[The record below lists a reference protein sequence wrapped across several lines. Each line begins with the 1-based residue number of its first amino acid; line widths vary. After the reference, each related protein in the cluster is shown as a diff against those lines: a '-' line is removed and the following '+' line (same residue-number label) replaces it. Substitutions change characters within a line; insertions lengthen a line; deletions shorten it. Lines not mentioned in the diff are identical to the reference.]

1 MEVRLSFF
9 VHKHGLFFIYKLVYY
24 FYLSLLNLTSMMD
37 SIDRVKST
45 CNFRFLTFKLK
56 QLYVLYKNPND
67 NKISTPTTSTN

>member
-45 CNFRFLTFKLK
+45 CNFRVLTSKLR
-56 QLYVLYKNPND
+56 QL
-67 NKISTPTTSTN
+67 IATIQTS